1 MVGLWRWEMIS
12 NASRLSRSD
21 RAIHAILITRQ
32 ARVAARFEGTPPA
45 DPQGAPR
52 LGEHNRQIL
61 AELGYSEDEIDD
73 LRDAGAI
80 GREAYS
86 E

>member
-1 MVGLWRWEMIS
+1 MWSWQRAHPQVI
-12 NASRLSRSD
+12 ASEVLKEYQHPVAGRV
-21 RAIHAILITRQ
+21 RQ
-32 ARVAARFEGTPPA
+32 ARVAARFEGTPPT

-61 AELGYSEDEIDD
+61 AELGYSEDEIDG